1 MKKHTLFR
9 ILALLS
15 VLALGL
21 AACSSSDEAAEA
33 TDQAADVTAQT
44 DAPESVVLLVGTWK
58 LDGTPQ
64 DITAEQAAKLLPL
77 WQLFQTLSTSDTAA
91 PEEVEAVLKQI
102 KQVMTPEQLEAIA
115 AMNVTLDEMRSFMQ
129 EMGVAGQGGGT
140 GPGGGMGQ
148 PPAGMVPGMGG
159 GGGGNTSGLSPQE
172 IATAQAKRAS
182 VTSSNR
188 VPGPLLN
195 SFIEY
200 LQTKAGQ

>member
-9 ILALLS
+9 IFALLS

-21 AACSSSDEAAEA
+21 AACSSSDKTPET
-33 TDQAADVTAQT
+33 TDQTAGVTTQT
-44 DAPESVVLLVGTWK
+44 NVPESVVLLIGTWK
-58 LDGTPQ
+58 LDGTPKE
-64 DITAEQAAKLLPL
+64 ITAEQANKLLPL

-102 KQVMTPEQLEAIA
+102 KQVMTPDQLEAIA
-115 AMNVTLDEMRSFMQ
+115 AMNITLDEMRAFMQ
-129 EMGVAGQGGGT
+129 EMGVAGQGGGA

-148 PPAGMVPGMGG
+148 PPAGMVPGMG

-182 VTSSNR
+182 VTSSKR

-195 SFIEY
+195 GFIEY

>member
-9 ILALLS
+9 ILALFS

-21 AACSSSDEAAEA
+21 AACSSSNEAAET
-33 TDQAADVTAQT
+33 TDQAADVTTQT

-64 DITAEQAAKLLPL
+64 EITAEQAAKLLPL
-77 WQLFQTLSTSDTAA
+77 WQLFQTLSTSDTTA

-115 AMNVTLDEMRSFMQ
+115 AMNITLDEMRTFMQ
-129 EMGVAGQGGGT
+129 EMGVSGQGGGT
-140 GPGGGMGQ
+140 GPGGGTGQ
-148 PPAGMVPGMGG
+148 PPAGMVPGMG

-172 IATAQAKRAS
+172 IATAQAQRAS
-182 VTSSNR
+182 TASAER
-188 VPGPLLN
+188 VPGPLMN
-195 SFIEY
+195 GFIEY

>member
-1 MKKHTLFR
+1 MKKPTLLR
-9 ILALLS
+9 IFTLLS

-21 AACSSSDEAAEA
+21 AACSSSDKTPETTGQA
-33 TDQAADVTAQT
+33 TDVVAPT
-44 DAPESVVLLVGTWK
+44 DAPESVALLVGTWK

-64 DITAEQAAKLLPL
+64 DITAEQAAELLPL

-115 AMNVTLDEMRSFMQ
+115 AMNITLDEMRAFMQ
-129 EMGVAGQGGGT
+129 EMGVTGQGSGA
-140 GPGGGMGQ
+140 GPGGGAGQ
-148 PPAGMVPGMGG
+148 PPAGMMPGMG

-182 VTSSNR
+182 AASVER
-188 VPGPLLN
+188 VPGPLMN

-200 LQTKAGQ
+200 LQAKAAQ